1 MIKAH
6 PPRPPSKGGD
16 KKAPFLKGVGGFAF
30 LLFATSSFASDQNDS
45 WRGSVRTKLQTDN
58 RYNMEDGDYTGEA
71 WGTLVYNN
79 PNQKL
84 NAQFSAVSRLST
96 DIYRD
101 KQQLYQAYAEKSFE
115 FLPVTLRGGRFEKSD
130 NLGLYLVDGATAK
143 YQFSNP
149 LSLEIYGGRP
159 LQIDHVQSLRGN
171 LVGGIEGALNLEPH
185 FSTSWFK
192 VEKTDFRVGMQAV
205 QRNETFLQDVIQPTL
220 PVTKTP
226 ETIAEEIITP
236 AINPENSLLTPTF
249 NESLVNENF
258 DVIETPQPIEATTVE
273 NQAATNA
280 NFDVLGMPT
289 QTLKKR
295 TLTTYR
301 YNAATHLTGNL
312 FGEKKPFEIY
322 VKGSY
327 ASEKSRLENVF
338 VDAWWDI
345 FKNVRLRNY
354 YEAYRPVQPY
364 VTFRDRFYSAY
375 ALGEQQIWRGS
386 VEHRF
391 SSDLR
396 YSAGVQV
403 ANRPTGY
410 DGKGANASVSYQFKP
425 NITWQG
431 TLDYLELNS
440 GEYATSFYVSHTH
453 ALDSKNRYS
462 VNLAFRDEQKSL
474 YGKNFATGIETEWQ
488 TMIKNNWV
496 VAVKASYINNSQLTN
511 EYLGSMQLTY
521 YFDYFQAKKP

>member
-1 MIKAH
+1 MTE
-6 PPRPPSKGGD
+6 RFCL
-16 KKAPFLKGVGGFAF
+16 FLFVA
-30 LLFATSSFASDQNDS
+30 FATNAFAADQNDS

-58 RYNMEDGDYTGEA
+58 RYNIDDADYTGEV

-79 PNQKL
+79 PNQKF
-84 NAQFSAVSRLST
+84 NANFSAISRLST

-101 KQQLYQAYAEKSFE
+101 KQQLYQAFAEKSFD

-143 YQFSNP
+143 YQFSKP
-149 LSLEIYGGRP
+149 LSVEIYGGRP
-159 LQIDHVQSLRGN
+159 LQVDHVQSLRGN
-171 LVGGIEGALNLEPH
+171 LVGGIESALNLSPH

-192 VEKTDFRVGMQAV
+192 LEKTDFRVGMQAV
-205 QRNETFLQDVIQPTL
+205 QRNEHFLQDAMQPTL
-220 PVTKTP
+220 PKTEVKNTDAEFVVETP
-226 ETIAEEIITP
+226 EETAV
-236 AINPENSLLTPTF
+236 NPEFNLLTPTF
-249 NESLVNENF
+249 NESLINENF
-258 DVIETPQPIEATTVE
+258 DVIETPPEVEATTIE
-273 NQAATNA
+273 NQPATNA

-289 QTLKKR
+289 QTLRKR
-295 TLTTYR
+295 NLTTYR
-301 YNAATHLTGNL
+301 YNAATHLAGNL
-312 FGEKKPFEIY
+312 LGERPFEIY

-338 VDAWWDI
+338 VDAWWDV

-375 ALGEQQIWRGS
+375 ALGEQEIWRGS

-403 ANRPTGY
+403 ADRKIGY
-410 DGKGANASVSYQFKP
+410 NGYGANASVSYQFKP

-431 TLDYLELNS
+431 TVDYLELNS
-440 GEYATSFYVSHTH
+440 GEYATSFYASHTH

-462 VNLAFRDEQKSL
+462 LNLAFRDEKKSL
-474 YGKNFATGIETEWQ
+474 YGQNFAIGVETEWQ

-496 VAVKASYINNSQLTN
+496 LSLKGSYINNSQLQN
-511 EYLGSMQLTY
+511 EYLGAVQMTY

>member
-30 LLFATSSFASDQNDS
+30 LLFATSAFASDQNDS
-45 WRGSVRTKLQTDN
+45 WRGSLRTKLQTDN

-84 NAQFSAVSRLST
+84 NANFSAVSRLSS

-101 KQQLYQAYAEKSFE
+101 KQQFYQAYAEKSFE

-143 YQFSNP
+143 YQVSTP
-149 LSLEIYGGRP
+149 LSFEIYGGRP

-171 LVGGIEGALNLEPH
+171 LVGGIEGTLNLEPH
-185 FSTSWFK
+185 FSSSWLK
-192 VEKTDFRVGMQAV
+192 LEKTDFRVGMQAV

-220 PVTKTP
+220 PVTTTP
-226 ETIAEEIITP
+226 ETIDEESITP
-236 AINPENSLLTPTF
+236 EINPEFNLLVPEF

-273 NQAATNA
+273 NQPATNA

-289 QTLKKR
+289 QTLRKR
-295 TLTTYR
+295 NLTTYR

-312 FGEKKPFEIY
+312 LGEKKPFEIY
-322 VKGSY
+322 LKGSY

-338 VDAWWDI
+338 VDAWWDV

-364 VTFRDRFYSAY
+364 VTFRDRFYSAC

-386 VEHRF
+386 AEYRF

-396 YSAGVQV
+396 YSVGVQI
-403 ANRPTGY
+403 ADRKTGY
-410 DGKGANASVSYQFKP
+410 DGYGANANVSYQFKP

-431 TLDYLELNS
+431 TVDYLELSS
-440 GEYATSFYVSHTH
+440 GEYATSFYASHTH

-474 YGKNFATGIETEWQ
+474 YPENFATGVETEWQ

>member
-1 MIKAH
+1 MTK
-6 PPRPPSKGGD
+6 RFCL
-16 KKAPFLKGVGGFAF
+16 FLFVV
-30 LLFATSSFASDQNDS
+30 SSTNVLASDQNDS
-45 WRGSVRTKLQTDN
+45 WRGSLRTKLQTDN

-84 NAQFSAVSRLST
+84 NANFSAVSRLSS

-149 LSLEIYGGRP
+149 LSVEIYGGRP
-159 LQIDHVQSLRGN
+159 LQVDHVQSLRGN
-171 LVGGIEGALNLEPH
+171 LVSGIESALNLSPN

-192 VEKTDFRVGMQAV
+192 LEKTDLRIGMQAV
-205 QRNETFLQDVIQPTL
+205 QRTETFLQDVIQP
-220 PVTKTP
+220 VS
-226 ETIAEEIITP
+226 TITNTVATVSDTP
-236 AINPENSLLTPTF
+236 AVNPENQLLSPSF
-249 NESLVNENF
+249 NDNF
-258 DVIETPQPIEATTVE
+258 DAIETPQPIGATT
-273 NQAATNA
+273 NLQTTTQPANA

-289 QTLKKR
+289 QTLRKR

-312 FGEKKPFEIY
+312 LGEKKPFEIY

-338 VDAWWDI
+338 VDAWWDV

-386 VEHRF
+386 VEHHF

-403 ANRPTGY
+403 ADRKTGY
-410 DGKGANASVSYQFKP
+410 NGYGANASVSYQLKP

-440 GEYATSFYVSHTH
+440 GEYATSFYASHTH

-462 VNLAFRDEQKSL
+462 INLAFRDEQKSL
-474 YGKNFATGIETEWQ
+474 YPKNFATGIETEWQ
-488 TMIKNNWV
+488 TMIKNNWI

>member
-1 MIKAH
+1 MTK
-6 PPRPPSKGGD
+6 RFCL
-16 KKAPFLKGVGGFAF
+16 FLFVVSTTNA
-30 LLFATSSFASDQNDS
+30 FATDQNDS

-58 RYNMEDGDYTGEA
+58 RYSENGDYTGEA

-79 PNQKL
+79 PNHKF
-84 NAQFSAVSRLST
+84 NANFSAISRLST

-101 KQQLYQAYAEKSFE
+101 KQQLYQAYGEKNFD

-143 YQFSNP
+143 YQFSKP
-149 LSLEIYGGRP
+149 LSVEIYGGRP
-159 LQIDHVQSLRGN
+159 LQVDHVQSLRGN
-171 LVGGIEGALNLEPH
+171 LVGGIEGALNLAPN
-185 FSTSWFK
+185 FSTPWLK
-192 VEKTDFRVGMQAV
+192 IEKTDFRVGMQAV
-205 QRNETFLQDVIQPTL
+205 QRNEHFLQDAIQPTL
-220 PVTKTP
+220 PVTTTP
-226 ETIAEEIITP
+226 EAIDEESITP
-236 AINPENSLLTPTF
+236 EINPEFNLLTPAF

-273 NQAATNA
+273 NQPAPNA

-289 QTLKKR
+289 QTLRKR

-312 FGEKKPFEIY
+312 LGEKPFEIY

-338 VDAWWDI
+338 VDGWWDVL
-345 FKNVRLRNY
+345 KNVRLRNY
-354 YEAYRPVQPY
+354 YEAYRPLQPY

-375 ALGEQQIWRGS
+375 ALGEQEIWRGS

-403 ANRPTGY
+403 ADRKTGY
-410 DGKGANASVSYQFKP
+410 NGYGANASVSYQFKP

-431 TLDYLELNS
+431 TVDYLELNS

-462 VNLAFRDEQKSL
+462 INLAFRDEEKSL
-474 YGKNFATGIETEWQ
+474 YGKNFAAGFEGEWQ
-488 TMIKNNWV
+488 TMIKNNWILSL
-496 VAVKASYINNSQLTN
+496 KGSYIENSALRS
-511 EYLGSMQLTY
+511 EYLGAMQLTY

>member
-1 MIKAH
+1 MGANLFALLVVKFKARINS
-6 PPRPPSKGGD
+6 RPPCY
-16 KKAPFLKGVGGFAF
+16 V
-30 LLFATSSFASDQNDS
+30 LLLILTTTAFATDQNDS

-58 RYNMEDGDYTGEA
+58 RYNIDDADYTGEV

-79 PNQKL
+79 PNQKF
-84 NAQFSAVSRLST
+84 NANFSAVSRLST

-101 KQQLYQAYAEKSFE
+101 KQQFYQAYAEKNFD

-130 NLGLYLVDGATAK
+130 NLGLYLVDGASAK

-149 LSLEIYGGRP
+149 LSVEIYGGRP

-171 LVGGIEGALNLEPH
+171 LVGGIEGALNLTPN
-185 FSTSWFK
+185 FSTSWLK
-192 VEKTDFRVGMQAV
+192 VEKTDFRLGMQAV
-205 QRNETFLQDVIQPTL
+205 QRNETFLKDVIQPVL
-220 PVTKTP
+220 KT
-226 ETIAEEIITP
+226 ENNASEITEES
-236 AINPENSLLTPTF
+236 AINPEFNLLTPTF

-258 DVIETPQPIEATTVE
+258 DVIETQPEIEATTVE
-273 NQAATNA
+273 NQQPTNA

-289 QTLKKR
+289 QTLRKR
-295 TLTTYR
+295 SLTTYR

-312 FGEKKPFEIY
+312 LGEKKPFEIY

-327 ASEKSRLENVF
+327 ASEKIRLENVF
-338 VDAWWDI
+338 VDAWWDV

-354 YEAYRPVQPY
+354 YEAYRPIQPY

-375 ALGEQQIWRGS
+375 ALGEQEIWRGS

-403 ANRPTGY
+403 ADRKTGY
-410 DGKGANASVSYQFKP
+410 DGYGANASVSYQFKP

-431 TLDYLELNS
+431 TVDYLELSS
-440 GEYATSFYVSHTH
+440 GEYATSFYASHTH

-462 VNLAFRDEQKSL
+462 VNLAFRDEKKSL
-474 YGKNFATGIETEWQ
+474 YGQNFATGVETEWQ

-496 VAVKASYINNSQLTN
+496 LSLKGSYINNSQLQN
-511 EYLGSMQLTY
+511 EYLGAVQMTY

>member
-1 MIKAH
+1 MTK
-6 PPRPPSKGGD
+6 RFCL
-16 KKAPFLKGVGGFAF
+16 FLFVVSTTNA
-30 LLFATSSFASDQNDS
+30 FATDQNDS

-71 WGTLVYNN
+71 WGTLIYNN
-79 PNQKL
+79 PNQKF
-84 NAQFSAVSRLST
+84 NANFSAISRFST

-101 KQQLYQAYAEKSFE
+101 RQQLYQAFAEKSFD

-143 YQFSNP
+143 YQFSTP
-149 LSLEIYGGRP
+149 LSVEIYGGRP
-159 LQIDHVQSLRGN
+159 LQVDHVQSLRGN
-171 LVGGIEGALNLEPH
+171 LVGGIEGALNLAPN
-185 FSTSWFK
+185 FSTSWLK
-192 VEKTDFRVGMQAV
+192 IEKTDFRLGMQAV
-205 QRNETFLQDVIQPTL
+205 QRNEHFLHDSMQPTL
-220 PVTKTP
+220 PKTEVKKTDAEFVVETP
-226 ETIAEEIITP
+226 EESAV
-236 AINPENSLLTPTF
+236 NPEFNLLTPTF
-249 NESLVNENF
+249 NESLVTENF
-258 DVIETPQPIEATTVE
+258 DVIETSQLIEATTVE
-273 NQAATNA
+273 NQPATNA

-289 QTLKKR
+289 QTLRKR

-312 FGEKKPFEIY
+312 LGEKPFEIY

-338 VDAWWDI
+338 VDAWWDV

-375 ALGEQQIWRGS
+375 ALGEQEIWRGS

-396 YSAGVQV
+396 YSAGLQV
-403 ANRPTGY
+403 ADRKTGY
-410 DGKGANASVSYQFKP
+410 DGYGANASVSYQFKP

-431 TLDYLELNS
+431 TVDYLELNS
-440 GEYATSFYVSHTH
+440 GEYATSFYASHTH

-462 VNLAFRDEQKSL
+462 VNLAFRDEKKSL
-474 YGKNFATGIETEWQ
+474 YGQNFATGVETEWQ
-488 TMIKNNWV
+488 TMIRNNWV
-496 VAVKASYINNSQLTN
+496 LSLKGSYINNSQLQN
-511 EYLGSMQLTY
+511 EYLGAVQMTY

>member
-1 MIKAH
+1 M
-6 PPRPPSKGGD
+6 
-16 KKAPFLKGVGGFAF
+16 FVV
-30 LLFATSSFASDQNDS
+30 SSTNVLASDQNDS
-45 WRGSVRTKLQTDN
+45 WRGSLRTKLQTDN

-71 WGTLVYNN
+71 WGTLIYNN

-84 NAQFSAVSRLST
+84 NAQFSAVSRLSS

-101 KQQLYQAYAEKSFE
+101 KQQLYQAYAEKRFE

-149 LSLEIYGGRP
+149 LSVEIYGGRP
-159 LQIDHVQSLRGN
+159 LQVDHVQSLRGN
-171 LVGGIEGALNLEPH
+171 LVGGIESTLNLSPN

-192 VEKTDFRVGMQAV
+192 VEKTDFRVGMQVV

-220 PVTKTP
+220 PVTITKTP
-226 ETIAEEIITP
+226 ETIAEEIVQP
-236 AINPENSLLTPTF
+236 ASNPENSLLTPVF
-249 NESLVNENF
+249 NESLVNDNF
-258 DVIETPQPIEATTVE
+258 DAIETTQPIEATTVE
-273 NQAATNA
+273 NQPATNA

-295 TLTTYR
+295 SLTTYR

-312 FGEKKPFEIY
+312 LNEKPFEIY

-338 VDAWWDI
+338 VDAWWDV

-354 YEAYRPVQPY
+354 YEAYRPTQPY

-375 ALGEQQIWRGS
+375 ALGEQEIWRGS

-403 ANRPTGY
+403 ANRKTGY
-410 DGKGANASVSYQFKP
+410 NGYGANASVSYQFKP

-431 TLDYLELNS
+431 TVDYLELNS
-440 GEYATSFYVSHTH
+440 GEYATSFYASHTH

-474 YGKNFATGIETEWQ
+474 YGKNLATGIETEWQ

-496 VAVKASYINNSQLTN
+496 VALKASYINNSQLTN